1 MTIDIDH
8 LRQWIGRGEEA
19 ADVATAQPLA
29 GLSATLDRDGP
40 RPGPGDPVPPSGHW
54 LYFLPAARQSE
65 LAEDGHEHRG
75 GFLPPVPLPRR
86 MWAGG
91 RIAFHQPIR
100 VGDEI
105 VRRSEVR
112 DVTLKEGRDESL
124 VFVVVRH
131 TVSGP
136 GGTAV
141 VEDHDIVYREEP
153 RPDAPQPPPK
163 PAPGTPVWQRTVVAD
178 SVMLFRYSALLFN
191 GHRIHFDHEYAT
203 RVTGYP
209 GLVVHGPLTATLL
222 MDLCRR
228 HRPDAALTRF
238 DYRAV
243 RPLFDTRPFTIAGEP
258 ASGGA
263 SAKLWALDPE
273 GALAMTATAEFA
285 A

>member
-1 MTIDIDH
+1 MSIDLDH
-8 LRQWIGRGEEA
+8 LRQWIGRGEEVT
-19 ADVATAQPLA
+19 DVITAQPLA
-29 GLSATLDRDGP
+29 GLSATLDRDDP
-40 RPGPGDPVPPSGHW
+40 RPAPGDPVPPSGHW
-54 LYFLPAARQSE
+54 LYFLPTTRQSE
-65 LAEDGHEHRG
+65 LAEDGHAHRG

-100 VGDEI
+100 VGDAV
-105 VRRSEVR
+105 VRRSEVM

-131 TVSGP
+131 SVSGP
-136 GGTAV
+136 GGTAI

-153 RPDAPQPPPK
+153 RPDAPQPPPR
-163 PAPGTPVWQRTVVAD
+163 PAPGTPVWQRAVIAD
-178 SVMLFRYSALLFN
+178 SVMLFRYSALIFN
-191 GHRIHFDHEYAT
+191 GHRIHFDHTYAT
-203 RVTGYP
+203 EVTGYP

-228 HRPDAALTRF
+228 ARPEAALTRF

-243 RPLFDTRPFTIAGEP
+243 RPLFDTHPFTIAGEP
-258 ASGGA
+258 AADGN
-263 SAKLWALDPE
+263 SARLWALDPE

-285 A
+285 P